1 MFDLIIVGVG
11 GQGAILASDII
22 GKAAVAEGLPVTGA
36 ETHGMAQRG
45 GAVENHVRIGCQY
58 GSMIP
63 AGGADC
69 MLSMEP
75 LEALRFAKYLKP
87 SGFVVVNTERIVP
100 VTVYSGKTP
109 YPGAGH
115 DPRRTQGRL
124 QRGKGGGLFGAGQE
138 GGRSTG
144 AECRNDRR
152 RLEVPADKRRD
163 APAGNREVCA
173 AQDRGGQPE
182 GVRAWQGCLSRQA
195 TKSPTPR

>member
-87 SGFVVVNTERIVP
+87 DGFAVVNTERIVP
-100 VTVYSGKTP
+100 VTVYSG
-109 YPGAGH
+109 PGNWH
-115 DPRRTQGRL
+115 
-124 QRGKGGGLFGAGQE
+124 
-138 GGRSTG
+138 TG
-144 AECRNDRR
+144 VVHRPLDTT
-152 RLEVPADKRRD
+152 
-163 APAGNREVCA
+163 
-173 AQDRGGQPE
+173 
-182 GVRAWQGCLSRQA
+182 RQA
-195 TKSPTPR
+195 SFRSDIHRLTQELATVFERDILEHPEQWHLYRPNWPSDQQGPSDRETP

>member
-58 GSMIP
+58 GSLIP

-75 LEALRFAKYLKP
+75 LEALRFARYLKP

-109 YPGAGH
+109 YPELDTILDALKGVCKEVKAADYSALARKAGAV
-115 DPRRTQGRL
+115 QAL
-124 QRGKGGGLFGAGQE
+124 NVVMIGAVSKYLPLKEETLKQVIAK
-138 GGRSTG
+138 S
-144 AECRNDRR
+144 
-152 RLEVPADKRRD
+152 VPPKTVAVNLKAFELGRD
-163 APAGNREVCA
+163 A
-173 AQDRGGQPE
+173 
-182 GVRAWQGCLSRQA
+182 
-195 TKSPTPR
+195 

>member
-58 GSMIP
+58 GSLIP

-69 MLSMEP
+69 MMSMEP

-87 SGFVVVNTERIVP
+87 TGVAIVNTERIVP

-109 YPGAGH
+109 YPELETILGA
-115 DPRRTQGRL
+115 L
-124 QRGKGGGLFGAGQE
+124 KGVCKDVKAEDYTSLARKAGAVQALNVVMI
-138 GGRSTG
+138 G
-144 AECRNDRR
+144 AVSKYLPLKEET
-152 RLEVPADKRRD
+152 LWQVIAKSVPPKTVAVNLKAFELGRD
-163 APAGNREVCA
+163 A
-173 AQDRGGQPE
+173 
-182 GVRAWQGCLSRQA
+182 
-195 TKSPTPR
+195 